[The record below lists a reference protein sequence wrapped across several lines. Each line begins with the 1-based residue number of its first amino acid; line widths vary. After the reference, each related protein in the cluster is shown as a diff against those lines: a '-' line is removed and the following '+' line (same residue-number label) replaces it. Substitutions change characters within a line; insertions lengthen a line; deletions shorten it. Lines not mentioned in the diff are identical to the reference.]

1 MSFLRELWE
10 RWQRWQRRRL
20 RHERTQALWRRA
32 KERVA
37 KVLRAYRSL
46 PEHGKQ
52 GLREL
57 PQRLQRLQEGIY
69 EHLLVQDRIL
79 VHLPP
84 SRWWQR
90 LWYTGVSWWYRQQ
103 RQLDIAQTYDQM
115 LQQLEQADRERN
127 RALMQ
132 AKQIEAQVER
142 WLVDL
147 DVLHDRMML
156 LHSQPLSAPE
166 APPSLLET
174 LQELQQEMENYQQSM
189 EELRQWLN
197 GSQR

>member
-1 MSFLRELWE
+1 MSLLHELWE
-10 RWQRWQRRRL
+10 RWQRWQSRRL
-20 RHERTQALWRRA
+20 RHERTQKLWKQT
-32 KERVA
+32 KERVN
-37 KVLRAYRSL
+37 KVLRAYQSL
-46 PEHGKQ
+46 PNYGKQ
-52 GLREL
+52 GLRDL
-57 PQRLQRLQEGIY
+57 PERLRRLQEGIY

-103 RQLDIAQTYDQM
+103 RQYELAQTYDQM
-115 LQQLEQADRERN
+115 SDQLEQAEQHRTRV
-127 RALMQ
+127 LMQ

-147 DVLHDRMML
+147 DVLHDRILL

-166 APPSLLET
+166 PPPSLLET
-174 LQELQQEMENYQQSM
+174 LQELQQEMENYQQGID
-189 EELRQWLN
+189 ELRQWLD
-197 GSQR
+197 GTQR